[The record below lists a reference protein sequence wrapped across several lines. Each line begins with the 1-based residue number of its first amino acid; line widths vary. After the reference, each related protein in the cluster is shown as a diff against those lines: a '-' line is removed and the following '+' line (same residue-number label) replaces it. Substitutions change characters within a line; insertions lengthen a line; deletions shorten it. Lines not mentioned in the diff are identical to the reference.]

1 MLTSS
6 KEQIGRTFLGIVE
19 KLTFMFGEQAPKEEL
34 DVDDTRFLM
43 TSMKFSGDVAGQLTL
58 AVPMEITAEIAAN
71 ILGLEPEDIESEEMR
86 RDAVAEMLNVVCG
99 HVIMELGGK
108 GANFKLDAPVTQPM
122 GEDSFNQMML
132 SDDFIGFMLDDSPV
146 FLGLVSEN

>member
-6 KEQIGRTFLGIVE
+6 QDQLGRTFLGIVE
-19 KLTFMFGEQAPKEEL
+19 QLTFMFGEPMPKEEL
-34 DVDDTRFLM
+34 DVEDTSFLM
-43 TSMKFSGDVAGQLTL
+43 TSMKFTGDLTGQLTL

-71 ILGLEPEDIESEEMR
+71 IMGLEPEDVDSEEMR

-99 HVIMELGGK
+99 HVIMDLGGK
-108 GANFKLDAPVTQPM
+108 DANFKLDSPVTGPM
-122 GEDSFNQMML
+122 DEDTFDQMML
-132 SDDFIGFMLDDSPV
+132 SDDFIGFMLHDSPV